1 MHTDH
6 KCLVSGSIGGISAQS
21 HIVHHFMI
29 LWMHIQA
36 YTPCIHGSLHVFKST
51 SRGSTRP
58 TVKIIS
64 HQLFFLLI
72 SRYHLLHRNATDIN
86 CKIWM
91 DSWIYSLQASPSNS
105 TDHNGKSTGKLWF
118 YPKLEPRSRNP
129 SMSMQMISLATKVLI
144 SPTQNL
150 LPRATWH
157 CPGPRCER
165 PRADALIAAVFSVA
179 EPQVMG
185 FKPWSNSGWFGGI
198 PILGNLGNHHK

>member
-105 TDHNGKSTGKLWF
+105 TDHNGKSTGKPWF

-150 LPRATWH
+150 YQ
-157 CPGPRCER
+157 ER
-165 PRADALIAAVFSVA
+165 PDTALAHAVNGLGLMLWLRQFFQWPSPKSWVSS
-179 EPQVMG
+179 PG
-185 FKPWSNSGWFGGI
+185 L
-198 PILGNLGNHHK
+198 ILDDLGASPF